1 MFAWDLNIQSHA
13 KAAKRVA
20 AMHYSGIGTTADK
33 WKAHKFYAIAANAGD
48 AEALNA
54 LGTDLSA
61 SIPWVSS
68 GLD

>member
-1 MFAWDLNIQSHA
+1 M

-54 LGTDLSA
+54 LGTERISNFDMY
-61 SIPWVSS
+61 
-68 GLD
+68 